1 MNRRS
6 IPSSPS
12 TSSARGRG
20 PRDDAIS
27 SRSFEL
33 SNSWKQTQAD
43 RFSRSDRQVVS
54 RSVDTLFDAQSNF
67 SFHGSDR
74 YNDHRGRSSYERS
87 PPPDRPMRTDRASAS
102 LSSDRYRPPPKRE
115 SHPPPG
121 RSDYDSYR
129 PHYDNHWSPLRREPV
144 SPSSSH
150 NRRDSGSIS
159 HSRKSDRFDTP
170 PHQRYLPRKNTLSPV
185 PVISPTHS
193 PDSSRWTAPE
203 SDNAGW
209 SYSASLDTTKRRAS
223 PPRPPSRSSIAST
236 QASVRENSPPTEM
249 LRVVQ
254 QITPVATTTSVVA
267 VNGIIRKEEDTIPKL
282 NVNIQPNCETIE
294 KAYNDNNV
302 DSLTDGITD
311 PISTPSTVTKRSTN
325 TSLVSPKD
333 SLKNASGLM
342 RESTITNLMLF
353 EG

>member
-1 MNRRS
+1 
-6 IPSSPS
+6 
-12 TSSARGRG
+12 
-20 PRDDAIS
+20 
-27 SRSFEL
+27 
-33 SNSWKQTQAD
+33 
-43 RFSRSDRQVVS
+43 
-54 RSVDTLFDAQSNF
+54 
-67 SFHGSDR
+67 
-74 YNDHRGRSSYERS
+74 
-87 PPPDRPMRTDRASAS
+87 MRTDRASAS

-129 PHYDNHWSPLRREPV
+129 PHYDDHWSPPRREPA
-144 SPSSSH
+144 SPSGSH

-170 PHQRYLPRKNTLSPV
+170 PQPRYFPRKNTPSPV

-209 SYSASLDTTKRRAS
+209 SYSASLDTTKRQVS

-236 QASVRENSPPTEM
+236 QVSVRKSSPPTEAPS
-249 LRVVQ
+249 VVQ
-254 QITPVATTTSVVA
+254 PITPMATTTSIGA
-267 VNGIIRKEEDTIPKL
+267 VNGGIRKEEDTIPKL
-282 NVNIQPNCETIE
+282 NDINIQPNGETIE
-294 KAYNDNNV
+294 NAHNDNTV
-302 DSLTDGITD
+302 DSLTDEITNTISIP
-311 PISTPSTVTKRSTN
+311 PIVTKPATN

-333 SLKNASGLM
+333 LVKNSSDRMG
-342 RESTITNLMLF
+342 ESTRTNLMLF